1 MVGQWSVR
9 LSTVELF
16 ATIWEQ
22 THQGSSPL
30 SRIAGQTVH
39 EWLWSLTLEENSSV
53 TDGTRPTPC
62 RGAGFWTGV
71 SRVRGNRQRQ
81 NRATCLGPW
90 SPFQD
95 CPLALGSAPR
105 TVSGSMQAIAI
116 LQSRLNTRLLSIIHQ
131 QEFDLE
137 GSPEIRWHECLES
150 RRHGGRR
157 QSRQCPTRRGDQLR
171 VDRRRRRPLAVAHLS
186 VQPREPKPRPAK
198 DRLQPA
204 GAKSLRPHRNRTTGL
219 AAASHPEGRGPE
231 RRPHRRHPHR
241 DHPRRQ

>member
-1 MVGQWSVR
+1 MPWRWFLDRRIQGPRKQAASEQGDMSWALEPVPR
-9 LSTVELF
+9 LST
-16 ATIWEQ
+16 
-22 THQGSSPL
+22 
-30 SRIAGQTVH
+30 
-39 EWLWSLTLEENSSV
+39 
-53 TDGTRPTPC
+53 RP
-62 RGAGFWTGV
+62 GV
-71 SRVRGNRQRQ
+71 RAPNRVRQHASHRNP
-81 NRATCLGPW
+81 AV
-90 SPFQD
+90 
-95 CPLALGSAPR
+95 AP
-105 TVSGSMQAIAI
+105 V
-116 LQSRLNTRLLSIIHQ
+116 NTRLLSIIHQ

-137 GSPEIRWHECLES
+137 GSPENRWHECLES

-241 DHPRRQ
+241 DHPQRQ